1 MHWINFL
8 RPTLQND
15 PDVEIRPECGENDG
29 SWRCGRLLAEEWK
42 LLGLLEW
49 EVSQLFSLPE
59 KPGICPRTPPGTIP
73 EKCEKRCKEDVHC
86 PGPQKCCSWGCVRI
100 CRYPIKGETISLCW
114 GLFISRPWG
123 SSALRVLCVWFL
135 SFLEKP
141 GKCPV
146 PRPNLSL
153 ACEHFC
159 SSDSECPGA
168 KKCCYQSCKKA
179 CYDPVFGEC
188 ISLGVESLESSHK
201 KTHHGL

>member
-1 MHWINFL
+1 MKSSRGLIIL
-8 RPTLQND
+8 L
-15 PDVEIRPECGENDG
+15 V
-29 SWRCGRLLAEEWK
+29 LLA
-42 LLGLLEW
+42 L
-49 EVSQLFSLPE
+49 
-59 KPGICPRTPPGTIP
+59 TPTASG
-73 EKCEKRCKEDVHC
+73 K
-86 PGPQKCCSWGCVRI
+86 
-100 CRYPIKGETISLCW
+100 
-114 GLFISRPWG
+114 
-123 SSALRVLCVWFL
+123 
-135 SFLEKP
+135 EKP